1 MLVCL
6 PVEWLTAYGDPVER
20 TPFAP
25 YRDVG
30 LLDQA
35 RPAENPPPDTRTPPR
50 RPWWRRRVIVIPT
63 VLVAIVVAVVTVVQ
77 ITVIFT
83 LRQQQNWIA
92 LQTTPHAGPQV
103 TLPFTGLNQPE
114 GVAVDAAG
122 NLYVVDS
129 GNNRVVKL
137 AAQSGTQTV
146 LPFTG
151 LTNPNGVAVDA
162 AGNVYV
168 TDTFNHRVV
177 KLAADS
183 STQTVSAIH
192 RPHQP

>member
-1 MLVCL
+1 M
-6 PVEWLTAYGDPVER
+6 EWLTAYGDPVER
-20 TPFAP
+20 TRPRLIAMSSCWTK
-25 YRDVG
+25 
-30 LLDQA
+30 LDPPKT
-35 RPAENPPPDTRTPPR
+35 RPDARTPPR
-50 RPWWRRRVIVIPT
+50 HPWWRRRVIVIPT
-63 VLVAIVVAVVTVVQ
+63 VLLAIVVAVVTVAQ

-114 GVAVDAAG
+114 GVAVDATS
-122 NLYVVDS
+122 NLYVVDY

-137 AAQSGTQTV
+137 AADSRTQTV

-162 AGNVYV
+162 ARNVYV
-168 TDTFNHRVV
+168 TDTFNHGW
-177 KLAADS
+177 
-183 STQTVSAIH
+183 
-192 RPHQP
+192 